1 MRTVKTGDR
10 CDQAEPEAVARRVTG
25 LLQAIEALEDM
36 LVLAGR
42 DAGPIVGDRNRR
54 LAISNLAGDDD
65 LAPGAAMLERIV
77 DQIGNRIEN
86 QVAIARDHH
95 LARAPE
101 CQR

>member
-10 CDQAEPEAVARRVTG
+10 CDQAEPEAVSRRVTG
-25 LLQAIEALEDM
+25 LFQAIEALEDM
-36 LVLAGR
+36 LALARR

-54 LAISNLAGDDD
+54 LAINDLASDDD
-65 LAPGAAMLERIV
+65 FAPGAAMLERIV
-77 DQIGNRIEN
+77 DQIGDRIED
-86 QVAIARDHH
+86 QVTIARDHH